1 MRIEHHSRLTQ
12 SAARRVVLGLCLVW
26 TLFQIYTAS
35 AIPFVLS
42 DWFGLNIVFNNQE
55 VRQIHLAFAM
65 ALAMLIH
72 PLRAADHSSIPWV
85 DWIAATIA
93 AGCCLYLLVF
103 KDQISGRS
111 GLPVT
116 ADLWVS
122 GIGLLMLG
130 LALFRALGL
139 PLLVV
144 SSIFLLYV
152 FFGDQPFLPDSM
164 QWKGASL
171 NKALWH
177 FWMQTEGVFG
187 VALGVASSMIFLFV
201 LFGALL

>member
-103 KDQISGRS
+103 KDQISGR
-111 GLPVT
+111 
-116 ADLWVS
+116 
-122 GIGLLMLG
+122 
-130 LALFRALGL
+130 
-139 PLLVV
+139 
-144 SSIFLLYV
+144 
-152 FFGDQPFLPDSM
+152 
-164 QWKGASL
+164 
-171 NKALWH
+171 
-177 FWMQTEGVFG
+177 
-187 VALGVASSMIFLFV
+187 
-201 LFGALL
+201 